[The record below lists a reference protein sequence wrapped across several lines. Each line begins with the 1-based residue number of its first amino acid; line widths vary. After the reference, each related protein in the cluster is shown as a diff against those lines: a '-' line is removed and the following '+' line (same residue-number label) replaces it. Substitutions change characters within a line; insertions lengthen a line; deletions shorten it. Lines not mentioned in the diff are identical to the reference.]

1 MLVNTPDHPDLAIA
15 IRTLVAGGFVLVNV
29 QRNPG
34 YVLLHMDRPDEFGA
48 AHHYCLALAEHDF
61 QEAHVAAAKIA
72 AEHRRAQLILI
83 GHGETNDV
91 PTVEWDRFLN
101 LFGGPVFTSTPFEP
115 HFTER
120 MIQLG
125 YNQLPEGMEG
135 KPDDLYEAYA
145 RIALE
150 FVLGT
155 RVIRYGQDRL
165 FEARPDGIVLPYHG
179 FAALY
184 DAKAY
189 TDGYEVTL
197 DTIRQFRTYVEE
209 FQTRYRPY
217 LQQLSAFIVISS
229 DFPHQQETLVKRSR
243 ALFVACGVPLVFLT
257 SETLGTIVTLMA
269 ARSVA
274 RSAINWRAIFA
285 NPIINVEDVENEL
298 KTIRRDEIVRIE

>member
-1 MLVNTPDHPDLAIA
+1 MNVPDLPNLSTA

-48 AHHYCLALAEHDF
+48 AHHYCFALAEDNF
-61 QEAHVAAAKIA
+61 QEAHVAGAKISA
-72 AEHRRAQLILI
+72 DHRRAQLVLI
-83 GHGETNDV
+83 GNGETSDV
-91 PTVEWDRFLN
+91 PSVEWNRFLN

-115 HFTER
+115 NFTDQLV
-120 MIQLG
+120 QLG
-125 YNQLPEGMEG
+125 FNRLPEGMEG

-165 FEARPDGIVLPYHG
+165 FEARPDGIVLPYNG

-189 TDGYEVTL
+189 AKGYEVTL
-197 DTIRQFRTYVEE
+197 DTIRQFCSYVED
-209 FQTRYRPY
+209 FRNRYRPY

-229 DFPHQQETLVKRSR
+229 EFPHRSETLANRSR
-243 ALFVACGVPLVFLT
+243 ELFATCGVPLIFLK
-257 SETLGTIVTLMA
+257 SETLGEIVVFLST
-269 ARSVA
+269 RSVA
-274 RSAINWRAIFA
+274 RSAINWRRVFA
-285 NPIINVEDVENEL
+285 EPIVTAESVQKEVEVL
-298 KTIRRDEIVRIE
+298 KRDEILRIE

>member
-1 MLVNTPDHPDLAIA
+1 MDIPDHPNLTVA
-15 IRTLVAGGFVLVNV
+15 IRTLVAGGFMLVTV

-48 AHHYCLALAEHDF
+48 THRYCLALAEDNF
-61 QEAHVAAAKIA
+61 QEAHVAGAKIS

-91 PTVEWDRFLN
+91 PSVEWERFLN

-115 HFTER
+115 NFTGQLV
-120 MIQLG
+120 QLG
-125 YNQLPEGMEG
+125 FNQLPEGMEG
-135 KPDDLYEAYA
+135 KPDDLYEAYS

-189 TDGYEVTL
+189 AKGYEVTL
-197 DTIRQFRTYVEE
+197 DTIRQFCSYVED
-209 FQTRYRPY
+209 FRNRYRPY
-217 LQQLSAFIVISS
+217 LQHLSAFIVLSS
-229 DFPHQQETLVKRSR
+229 EFPHRPETLANRSR
-243 ALFVACGVPLVFLT
+243 ELFAACGVPLIFLT
-257 SETLGTIVTLMA
+257 SESLGEIVAFLST
-269 ARSVA
+269 RSVT
-274 RSAINWRAIFA
+274 RSAINWRRVFA
-285 NPIINVEDVENEL
+285 EPIVTVESVQKEVEVV
-298 KTIRRDEIVRIE
+298 KRDEILQID